1 MYLPQQLGKKKKK
14 TKNNNNNNNKKNF
27 LKKISRIDE
36 DENTA
41 LKNTFSKFTKSELV
55 ILSDPLNIDHAC
67 QFSPQN

>member
-1 MYLPQQLGKKKKK
+1 MPPMYLPQQLGKKK
-14 TKNNNNNNNKKNF
+14 TKNNNNKKNF

-41 LKNTFSKFTKSELV
+41 LKNTFSKFTKSEFV